1 MRSKPGAWRFD
12 ELQARQRRRG
22 RIRGVCAQDAS
33 GAAAPGRQRRR
44 SGRRPR
50 GRLRPRDL
58 RRGALDRDGDRAQGR
73 HHRALAA
80 GGGMSLSDL
89 VLSIADNKQMLG
101 LRYAEWATRAPS
113 LEADIA
119 AAAMGL
125 DDLGHSRVLYGCL
138 EPLGEDP
145 RGTHRESDPA
155 SLRALPY
162 FDEPWTEW
170 GQFVAANAILDTA
183 FTVMIEACVNG
194 SVEVL
199 QHRLRQMLMEER
211 YHFLHGRSWLKSGIR
226 AEPLR
231 QAWQEAIEWFGPP
244 DGETAQLHKDGRLSL
259 GPKELGARLQERLET
274 KAPDTKIDWKK
285 WDPVRRRGRSG
296 AIDERT
302 FAMLRGL
309 EEKRF
314 AAQSKEA

>member
-1 MRSKPGAWRFD
+1 
-12 ELQARQRRRG
+12 
-22 RIRGVCAQDAS
+22 
-33 GAAAPGRQRRR
+33 
-44 SGRRPR
+44 
-50 GRLRPRDL
+50 
-58 RRGALDRDGDRAQGR
+58 
-73 HHRALAA
+73 
-80 GGGMSLSDL
+80 MSISDL

-138 EPLGEDP
+138 EPIGADP
-145 RGTHRESDPA
+145 RGPERESDPA

-162 FDEPWTEW
+162 FDQPWSEW
-170 GQFVAANAILDTA
+170 AQFVAANAILDTA

-199 QHRLRQMLMEER
+199 QHRLRKMLMEER
-211 YHFLHGRSWLKSGIR
+211 YHFLHGRSWLKSGIN
-226 AEPLR
+226 AEPLDR
-231 QAWQEAIEWFGPP
+231 AWREAIEWFGPP
-244 DGETAQLHKDGRLSL
+244 DGEVAQLHREGTLSL
-259 GPKELGARLQERLET
+259 GPRELRSRLEQQLET
-274 KAPDTKIDWKK
+274 TPPDSHVDWTG
-285 WDPVRRRGRSG
+285 WDPLRRRSRPG

-302 FAMLRGL
+302 FGMLRGL

-314 AAQSKEA
+314 AKSGAEG